1 MTEKMTDKIN
11 VQDLP
16 KLGLL
21 TLPGVLVSL
30 LPSLACPLCWPAYAA
45 LVSSLGLG
53 FLASSTY
60 LLPLTGVL
68 LALALAI
75 VGLGLQAKNKGYGP
89 LALALVSAGA
99 ILPGKFLLASAA
111 MTYAGVALLVIASAW
126 SMLPARA
133 AGSASCTTCARPG
146 EGEHQSV

>member
-1 MTEKMTDKIN
+1 MADTLNAQE
-11 VQDLP
+11 P
-16 KLGLL
+16 RKLGLL
-21 TLPGVLVSL
+21 TIPGVLVSL

-68 LALALAI
+68 LALAL

-89 LALALVSAGA
+89 LALGVVSAGT
-99 ILPGKFLLASAA
+99 ILPGKFLLASSA
-111 MTYAGVALLVIASAW
+111 MTYAGAGLLVIASAW
-126 SMLPARA
+126 SLLPARPA
-133 AGSASCTTCARPG
+133 VSASCSRCATPG
-146 EGEHQSV
+146 EGQSV

>member
-1 MTEKMTDKIN
+1 MAEGIN
-11 VQDLP
+11 VQGP
-16 KLGLL
+16 RILGLL
-21 TLPGVLVSL
+21 TIPGVLVSL

-68 LALALAI
+68 LAVTIL
-75 VGLGLQAKNKGYGP
+75 GLGLQAKNKGYGP
-89 LALALVSAGA
+89 FALGLVSAGT

-126 SMLPARA
+126 SLLPARPA
-133 AGSASCTTCARPG
+133 VSTFCPTCATPG
-146 EGEHQSV
+146 EGEHQSI